1 MRREEKRPCRTR
13 GKRIGSAPRFGRF
26 CRRCKKRRREGY
38 RRDRWQGSNPSSKPY
53 RCDLP
58 VSEPPSTPTSP
69 SQTDLTQQHTQH
81 QQNTRFFFTLLC
93 YFLLSLANKQKPSKV
108 SRDFPRAMHVPDTRK
123 SFSFF
128 FFPSGNGGWACA
140 KWNRKVFIVV
150 YCRHRHQYIYGAD

>member
-1 MRREEKRPCRTR
+1 MLEYWEKWEEKRPCRTR

-93 YFLLSLANKQKPSKV
+93 YFLLSLTNKSRQKFHGISHAQCTCRTHGRV
-108 SRDFPRAMHVPDTRK
+108 FL
-123 SFSFF
+123 F

-140 KWNRKVFIVV
+140 IHNNNKINIFTIINSKSF
-150 YCRHRHQYIYGAD
+150 